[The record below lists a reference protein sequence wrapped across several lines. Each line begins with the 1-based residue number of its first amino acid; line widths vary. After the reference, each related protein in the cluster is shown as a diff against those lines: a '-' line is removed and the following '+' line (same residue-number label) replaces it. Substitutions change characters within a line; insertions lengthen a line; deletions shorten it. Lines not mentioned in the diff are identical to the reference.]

1 MISVARAVQQGH
13 NTHYGGGSP
22 GLILKAVVNVGVT
35 PNFTFMFVPTIPMV
49 SMPFDINLE
58 ENAHGVLAIEVLDAS
73 APDIIA

>member
-13 NTHYGGGSP
+13 HTHYVGGSP
-22 GLILKAVVNVGVT
+22 DLILKAVVNVGVT

-49 SMPFDINLE
+49 NMPFDINLE
-58 ENAHGVLAIEVLDAS
+58 ENAHGVLAIEVLDVS

>member
-1 MISVARAVQQGH
+1 MISVARDVHQGH

-22 GLILKAVVNVGVT
+22 DLILKTVVNVGVT

-58 ENAHGVLAIEVLDAS
+58 ENAHGVLTIEVLDAS